1 MISHRLEEFARH
13 FPENGRKLLLEHGR
27 NTRELLLIAH
37 NPLVKVIYP
46 TSPPR
51 VYHEGDLG
59 ERRDC
64 RELARPFFP
73 VASRGFRP
81 MDMQECL
88 KNRLQFPL
96 TELAQYAG
104 EYVAWSPDGTR
115 IVASSR
121 DLEVLED
128 LIRAAG
134 ENPEECVVE
143 GIPDSD
149 SVIGA

>member
-1 MISHRLEEFARH
+1 
-13 FPENGRKLLLEHGR
+13 
-27 NTRELLLIAH
+27 
-37 NPLVKVIYP
+37 
-46 TSPPR
+46 
-51 VYHEGDLG
+51 
-59 ERRDC
+59 
-64 RELARPFFP
+64 
-73 VASRGFRP
+73 
-81 MDMQECL
+81 MDMQEYL

-96 TELAQYAG
+96 AELAQYAG

-128 LIRAAG
+128 LLCAAG
-134 ENPEECVVE
+134 EDPEECVVE